1 MVSRDSIFSKKKKN
15 VKSSGMEWRRQ
26 DGGGIGNP
34 VSIGPLNVALY
45 LPNDSEHPWNQPE
58 M

>member
-1 MVSRDSIFSKKKKN
+1 MGYKWFPEIQFSVKKKKN

-45 LPNDSEHPWNQPE
+45 LPNDSEHP
-58 M
+58 